1 MSPPPRDNR
10 FLAVRSAA
18 QEAADFELP
27 DSAVE
32 RFIELR
38 DSGADPAAIAQELGV
53 GAEVTGELIA
63 ADESYTVA
71 HRIATGQERMY
82 PVPAPDE
89 QVVDAR
95 MGSSTVPI
103 IVLIAVLVA
112 VVIYGLLR

>member
-1 MSPPPRDNR
+1 MSLPPRDNR
-10 FLAVRSAA
+10 FLRVRSAA
-18 QEAADFELP
+18 QDAADFELP

-38 DSGADPAAIAQELGV
+38 DAGADVGEIARELDV
-53 GAEVTGELIA
+53 DAEVAGELIA
-63 ADESYTVA
+63 ADESYAVA

-82 PVPAPDE
+82 PVPKPE
-89 QVVDAR
+89 ERVVDTR

-103 IVLIAVLVA
+103 IVLIAVLVG

>member
-10 FLAVRSAA
+10 FLTLRSAA
-18 QEAADFELP
+18 QDAADFELP

-38 DSGADPAAIAQELGV
+38 DSGADAGAIAHELGV
-53 GAEVTGELIA
+53 DAEVTDQLIA
-63 ADESYTVA
+63 ADESYVVA

-82 PVPAPDE
+82 PVPSPDE
-89 QVVDAR
+89 RVVDSR

-103 IVLIAVLVA
+103 IVLIAVLVG
-112 VVIYGLLR
+112 VVVYGLLR